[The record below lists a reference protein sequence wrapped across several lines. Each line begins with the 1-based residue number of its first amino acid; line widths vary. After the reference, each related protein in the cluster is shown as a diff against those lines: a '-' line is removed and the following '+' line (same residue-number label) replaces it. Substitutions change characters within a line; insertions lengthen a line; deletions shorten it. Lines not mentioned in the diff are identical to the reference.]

1 MIKSQM
7 ATWLQSADLPSFID
21 RTVDDDGV
29 WSVSASG
36 VTLSMGADET
46 SGEIVFLVPLFKL
59 DGSES
64 PDVLRTLL
72 AMQLTGKLPVGLMFG
87 FDDDTASLVLFGRY
101 QARNLDSLMF
111 DELLRDVLSAA
122 ASLTTTLRSI
132 VKEGASDRQ
141 STPDQTHASYAPT
154 TTLTSDQLT
163 DEQLL
168 LQQMLQATR
177 I

>member
-7 ATWLQSADLPSFID
+7 AVWLQNADLPSFID

-64 PDVLRTLL
+64 PDVLRTLF
-72 AMQLTGKLPVGLMFG
+72 AMQLAGKLPVGLMFG
-87 FDDDTASLVLFGRY
+87 FDDDTESLVLFGRY
-101 QARNLDSLMF
+101 QARNLDSMMF
-111 DELLRDVLSAA
+111 DELLSDVLSAA

-132 VKEGASDRQ
+132 LKEGASDRH
-141 STPDQTHASYAPT
+141 STSTQTLAPHAT
-154 TTLTSDQLT
+154 TATQTSDHLT